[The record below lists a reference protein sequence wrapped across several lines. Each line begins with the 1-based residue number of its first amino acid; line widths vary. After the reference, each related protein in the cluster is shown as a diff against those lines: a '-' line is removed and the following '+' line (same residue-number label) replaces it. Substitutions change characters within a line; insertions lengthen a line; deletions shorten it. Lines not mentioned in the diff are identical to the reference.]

1 MSQLRYVLTLVL
13 ALSATVAHADPKKDR
28 ALALFEKSDKA
39 YKDGKFEQAVKLLEE
54 AYGLYPE
61 PLLLYNLGRAQEGL
75 GDIPG
80 AVDSYERYLK
90 DGKQIQDRGAIE
102 RRLETLKAQLASR
115 DEEQK
120 RLAEE
125 ETRRKKAEEDQ
136 KQAEEDRK
144 QAEAERLRL
153 EQAARANARSPLE
166 TWGPW
171 ITIGTGGALV
181 ATGFLFGARASST
194 HDDAVAAAV
203 QRDAVELQHSAE
215 RSATVANV
223 VFVLGGVAIAGG
235 VGWRVWQWRSSEP
248 SATVTT
254 ATVRATGSGITIEGT
269 WW

>member
-1 MSQLRYVLTLVL
+1 MSRLSYVLALAL
-13 ALSATVAHADPKKDR
+13 ALSATVAHADAKKDK

-54 AYGLYPE
+54 AYTLYPE

-75 GDIPG
+75 GDIEG

-125 ETRRKKAEEDQ
+125 EARR

-144 QAEAERLRL
+144 RAEAERLRL
-153 EQAARANARSPLE
+153 EEAARANAHSPLE

-171 ITIGTGGALV
+171 ITIGAGSALV
-181 ATGFLFGARASST
+181 ATGFYFGARSSST
-194 HDDAVAAAV
+194 HDDAVASPI
-203 QRDAVELQHSAE
+203 QRDAQELQRSAE
-215 RSATVANV
+215 RSATIANV
-223 VFVLGGVAIAGG
+223 MFVVGGVVIAGG
-235 VGWRVWQWRSSEP
+235 VGWKIYQWRTGSE
-248 SATVTT
+248 TT
-254 ATVRATGSGITIEGT
+254 AVVRATPTGAAIEGV
-269 WW
+269 W